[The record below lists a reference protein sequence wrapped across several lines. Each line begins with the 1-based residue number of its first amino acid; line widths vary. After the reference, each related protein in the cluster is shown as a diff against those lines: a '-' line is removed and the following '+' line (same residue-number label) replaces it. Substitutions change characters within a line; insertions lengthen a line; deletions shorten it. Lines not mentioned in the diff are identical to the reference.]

1 MCRPVVPRV
10 FMTFKLP
17 ADHFALKRRL
27 DDPSTGSGMC
37 EKCVEI
43 DEKVEHYRSLASRVL
58 DGAMIKGIEALIADL
73 LALKDQLHPA
83 QEE

>member
-1 MCRPVVPRV
+1 
-10 FMTFKLP
+10 
-17 ADHFALKRRL
+17 
-27 DDPSTGSGMC
+27 MC

-43 DEKVEHYRSLASRVL
+43 DEKVEHYRSLAARVL

>member
-1 MCRPVVPRV
+1 
-10 FMTFKLP
+10 
-17 ADHFALKRRL
+17 
-27 DDPSTGSGMC
+27 MC
-37 EKCVEI
+37 EKCIEI

-73 LALKDQLHPA
+73 LALKEKLHRA